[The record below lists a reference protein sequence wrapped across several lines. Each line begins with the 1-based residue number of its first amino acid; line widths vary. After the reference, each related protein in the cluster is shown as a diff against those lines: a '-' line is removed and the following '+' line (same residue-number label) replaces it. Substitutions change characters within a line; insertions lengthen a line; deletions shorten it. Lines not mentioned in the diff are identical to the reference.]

1 MKRFWLC
8 LLVSIL
14 MGLFACAASAET
26 LGWGFVNNTD
36 VALRR
41 GVGGKVIYRL
51 PKDTCVWINDSYVDG
66 KDVLWYEIRTGLHVD
81 NANYDFTGWMK
92 AEFIDAGEEVW
103 HDITAI
109 AAGGHGLIVLR
120 ADGSTETAGKPVVA
134 MDGSAWVSPKGW
146 ADAYGKAIHV
156 GVPNSSGNEYFIVT
170 ENNELINSVN
180 GLPVTNGLAKA
191 ATLEAAEEVIKD
203 VPFPAWSNDAETIAF
218 RSMGIANP
226 AGELPIEL
234 YIGVRADGSVIAEPS
249 FMAELLADWSDI
261 IDIRLT
267 GCYVLGLKKDGTV
280 LLATF
285 CDGVALNVSQW
296 QGVIAIGAGKDWCVG
311 LKEDGTLVFEG
322 DHVFMNEGHSRK

>member
-1 MKRFWLC
+1 MKRFLLC
-8 LLVSIL
+8 LLIGIVISL
-14 MGLFACAASAET
+14 AVCTASAET

-51 PKDTCVWINDSYVDG
+51 PKDTCVWINDSYVDE

-146 ADAYGKAIHV
+146 ADAYDSVIHV
-156 GVPNSSGNEYFIVT
+156 GVPNTGNEYFIVT
-170 ENNELINSVN
+170 ENNEFVSCVN
-180 GLPVTNGLAKA
+180 GLPVANGLARA
-191 ATLEAAEEVIKD
+191 AALEAAEAVIKD
-203 VPFPAWSNDAETIAF
+203 VPFPAWSSDAETIAF

-226 AGELPIEL
+226 AGKLPIEL
-234 YIGVRADGSVIAEPS
+234 YIGVRADGSVIAEPD

-267 GCYVLGLKKDGTV
+267 GRYVMGLKKDGTV

-285 CDGVALNVSQW
+285 GDGVDLDVSQW

-322 DHVFMNEGHSRK
+322 DHVFMDEGHSRK